1 VVGGLMKRLKLE
13 KLKFL
18 LAALIAVMIFF
29 VPFALMAQQSA
40 AVTKPAETTAPNSNP
55 IEPNALETL
64 QRMSDL
70 LKNATKITFT
80 ANTTREQPATTGQM
94 LEFFYTSHVSMV
106 RPNLLRID
114 IQGDIWT
121 ASIWYDGKKITLM
134 DPRTTFYAQAD
145 APNTIDETVTFLL
158 EKFQAPLPMA
168 MFLISD
174 ISKKAKEGLKTGFE
188 AGVVMVNGIKCR
200 QLAFTEDEADWQLWI
215 EEGPN
220 PLPRR
225 LSVTYKKM
233 EGSPHVSISFSDW
246 NLDAVIPANTFVF
259 HMPEGATK
267 VDVKPVR

>member
-1 VVGGLMKRLKLE
+1 MKKLKLQ

-18 LAALIAVMIFF
+18 LATLIAAMIFF

-40 AVTKPAETTAPNSNP
+40 AVPKPAETTQNT

-80 ANTTREQPATTGQM
+80 ANTIREQPATTGQM

-134 DPRTTFYAQAD
+134 DP
-145 APNTIDETVTFLL
+145 
-158 EKFQAPLPMA
+158 
-168 MFLISD
+168 
-174 ISKKAKEGLKTGFE
+174 
-188 AGVVMVNGIKCR
+188 
-200 QLAFTEDEADWQLWI
+200 
-215 EEGPN
+215 
-220 PLPRR
+220 
-225 LSVTYKKM
+225 
-233 EGSPHVSISFSDW
+233 
-246 NLDAVIPANTFVF
+246 
-259 HMPEGATK
+259 
-267 VDVKPVR
+267 

>member
-1 VVGGLMKRLKLE
+1 MKLRTRT
-13 KLKFL
+13 FL
-18 LAALIAVMIFF
+18 VVMIFCA
-29 VPFALMAQQSA
+29 PLALFAQQ
-40 AVTKPAETTAPNSNP
+40 PATVSQPAQTAINP

-70 LKNATKITFT
+70 LKNANKITFT
-80 ANTTREQPATTGQM
+80 ANTTREQPATTGQL
-94 LEFFYTSHVSMV
+94 LEFFYTSRVSMV

-145 APNTIDETVTFLL
+145 APPTIDETVMFLV
-158 EKFQAPLPMA
+158 EKFQAPLPMTTL
-168 MFLISD
+168 LISD
-174 ISKKAKEGLKTGFE
+174 VSKKAREGLKTGFE
-188 AGVVMVNGIKCR
+188 AGVVMVDGIKCR
-200 QLAFTEDEADWQLWI
+200 QLAFTEEEADWQLWI
-215 EEGPN
+215 EDGPN

-225 LSVTYKKM
+225 LSVTYKKIA
-233 EGSPHVSISFSDW
+233 GSPRVSISFSDW

-267 VDVKPVR
+267 VDVKPVQ

>member
-1 VVGGLMKRLKLE
+1 MKRLKLE
-13 KLKFL
+13 KQKFL
-18 LAALIAVMIFF
+18 LATLIAAIIFF
-29 VPFALMAQQSA
+29 SPFALMAQQSA
-40 AVTKPAETTAPNSNP
+40 AVPKPTETTQST

-80 ANTTREQPATTGQM
+80 ANTIREQPATTGQM

-145 APNTIDETVTFLL
+145 APPTIDETVMFLID
-158 EKFQAPLPMA
+158 KFQAPLPMTLV
-168 MFLISD
+168 LISD
-174 ISKKAKEGLKTGFE
+174 ISKKAAEGLKTGFE
-188 AGVVMVNGIKCR
+188 AGVVMVDGIKCR
-200 QLAFTEDEADWQLWI
+200 QLAFTEDDADWQLWI
-215 EEGPN
+215 EDGPN
-220 PLPRR
+220 PLPIRF
-225 LSVTYKKM
+225 SVTYKKI

-246 NLDAVIPANTFVF
+246 NLDAVIPANAFVF
-259 HMPEGATK
+259 NIPEGAKK

>member
-1 VVGGLMKRLKLE
+1 MKSFE
-13 KLKFL
+13 VKFVPGTL
-18 LAALIAVMIFF
+18 IVAMIFCAPLALIA
-29 VPFALMAQQSA
+29 QQSP
-40 AVTKPAETTAPNSNP
+40 AVPQTAETTVNP
-55 IEPNALETL
+55 IEPIALETL

-70 LKNATKITFT
+70 LKKATKITFT
-80 ANTTREQPATTGQM
+80 ANTTREQPATTGQL

-106 RPNLLRID
+106 RPNLFRID
-114 IQGDIWT
+114 VEGDIWT

-145 APNTIDETVTFLL
+145 APATIDDTVMFLV
-158 EKFQAPLPMA
+158 EKFQAPLPLA
-168 MFLISD
+168 VLLISD
-174 ISKKAKEGLKTGFE
+174 ISKKAVEGLKTGFE

-215 EEGPN
+215 EDGPN

-225 LSVTYKKM
+225 FSVTYKKM
-233 EGSPHVSISFSDW
+233 QGSPRVSISFSDW

-267 VDVKPVR
+267 VDVKRVP